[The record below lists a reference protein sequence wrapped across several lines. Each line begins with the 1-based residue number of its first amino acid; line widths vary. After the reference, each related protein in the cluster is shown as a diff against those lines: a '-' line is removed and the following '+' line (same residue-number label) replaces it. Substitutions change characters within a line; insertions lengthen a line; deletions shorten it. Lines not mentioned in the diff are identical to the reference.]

1 MSFPPSQDIYPQSK
15 AYLGIP
21 LLRIPSGWMIGINSL
36 SDDMNSEARGI
47 CGTTLFL
54 AWNNGRRFKIE
65 VGCEPELDPNGSFL
79 LTVLYQPWP
88 RTDRGRRR
96 KDLSFEFDESQE
108 TVHTF
113 KTRSYLELLSE
124 LQLWIA
130 RCTVWMREGN

>member
-1 MSFPPSQDIYPQSK
+1 
-15 AYLGIP
+15 
-21 LLRIPSGWMIGINSL
+21 MIGINSL
-36 SDDMNSEARGI
+36 NDDMDSEAGGI

-96 KDLSFEFDESQE
+96 KDLPFEFDENEE
-108 TVHTF
+108 TVHTLE
-113 KTRSYLELLSE
+113 TRSYHELLSDLE
-124 LQLWIA
+124 RWIA
-130 RCTVWMREGN
+130 RCTVWTREGN